1 MAGFFLQSRMT
12 GLSEAQGFIGQID
25 HELKQD
31 LRARLKEGIG
41 LVAEEMRA
49 QTHSKRVRSAISTDV
64 EVVSLFEFRAAAG
77 PTRRRAF
84 FAHFLEFGTRHSRA
98 FPFAGPALE
107 ATEDRVVELVGIPP
121 SLR

>member
-1 MAGFFLQSRMT
+1 MSFFLQTRLEGMAEVR
-12 GLSEAQGFIGQID
+12 GLVSQID
-25 HELKQD
+25 HELKQG
-31 LRARLKEGIG
+31 LRGRLKEAVG

-49 QTHSKRVRSAISTDV
+49 LTHSKRVRAAISTDV
-64 EVVSLFEFRAAAG
+64 EVLSLFDFRAAAG

-84 FAHFLEFGTRHSRA
+84 FAHFLEFGTVHSRA

-107 ATEDRVVELVGIPP
+107 ATEDRIVELVGIPP